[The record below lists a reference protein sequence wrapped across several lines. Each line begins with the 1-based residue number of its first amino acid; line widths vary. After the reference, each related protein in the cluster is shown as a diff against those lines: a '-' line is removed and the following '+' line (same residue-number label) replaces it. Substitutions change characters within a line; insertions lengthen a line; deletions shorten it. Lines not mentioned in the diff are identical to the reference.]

1 MSPED
6 GHRGFA
12 RRLRRDLGTLE
23 SYAALLGI
31 LIGAG
36 IFKVTNDAWTRTG
49 SSVIFGHLVLAAAV
63 LATSVP
69 YAAFLS
75 TPLGR
80 APGGEYTHLT
90 RTFKSYGPA
99 FVGSW
104 LKIISYVGA
113 LAYLARAFADYA
125 IDLVQRLSP
134 AAIVDAVAWQT
145 VLSLGSLVFFCA
157 VHVLGVRWFG
167 RIQVAMCALLGLSL
181 IVLVLPGLFAI
192 HPQNFRPVFSHS
204 VGGFLA
210 SLPLLFFEFAGF
222 ESLAQTAGEVKDS
235 TRRLPRVFLRGIA
248 ATACIYLLMSIVG
261 FGVLP
266 GQRLVASPA
275 PMAEVASV
283 YLPIG
288 AAAFV
293 SLGALMAILTS
304 LNASM
309 LVPSRLALMLAHDR
323 LAPRWMAWVNART
336 GTPILGITLTFAA
349 SALLVITGQIPLA
362 LNIAIFA
369 LVLLYFMHTVAFL
382 ALPRANRSLYSQI
395 AISMPRSFQR
405 VCGVVS
411 LIAMGGLIA
420 VQLVE
425 DVRTLRSL
433 TFAERI
439 SRQSLTSL
447 ELVVTWSLMGALI
460 YAVGR
465 RLGARDRHDYDAA
478 LADELDP
485 DGES

>member
-1 MSPED
+1 MSRED
-6 GHRGFA
+6 GQRSLA
-12 RRLRRDLGTLE
+12 SKLRRDLGTLE

-36 IFKVTNDAWTRTG
+36 IFKVTNDAWMKTG
-49 SSVIFGHLVLAAAV
+49 SSVILGHLVLAAAV

-125 IDLVQRLSP
+125 IDLIQRFSP
-134 AAIVDAVAWQT
+134 AAIVDLDSWQGC
-145 VLSLGSLVFFCA
+145 LSLGSLVFFYA
-157 VHVLGVRWFG
+157 VHVVGVRWFG

-181 IVLVLPGLFAI
+181 MILVLPGLFAI
-192 HPQNFRPVFSHS
+192 HPQNFRPLFANSI
-204 VGGFLA
+204 GGFLA

-235 TRRLPRVFLRGIA
+235 TRKLPQVFLRGIA
-248 ATACIYLLMSIVG
+248 ATTCVYLLMSTVG

-266 GQRLVASPA
+266 GRQLAASPA

-283 YLPIG
+283 YLPVG

-309 LVPSRLALMLAHDR
+309 LVPSRLALILAHDR

-336 GTPILGITLTFAA
+336 GTPIIGITLTFGA
-349 SALLVITGQIPLA
+349 SALLVVTRQIPLA
-362 LNIAIFA
+362 LNIAVFA
-369 LVLLYFMHTVAFL
+369 LILLYFMHSAAFL
-382 ALPRANRSLYSQI
+382 ALPQANPSLYSRV
-395 AISMPRSFQR
+395 AISMPRGLQR
-405 VCGVVS
+405 ACAVVS
-411 LIAMGGLIA
+411 LIAMAGLIA
-420 VQLVE
+420 VQLVQ
-425 DVRTLRSL
+425 DIGTLRSL
-433 TFAERI
+433 TFAERL

-447 ELVVTWSLMGALI
+447 ELVVSWSLMGALI
-460 YAVGR
+460 YAVAR
-465 RLGARDRHDYDAA
+465 RSGTRDGHDYGAA
-478 LADELDP
+478 LAGELDR
-485 DGES
+485 DGKS